1 MEENTK
7 NKQLMNL
14 DEDQLQ
20 AITGGT
26 GGRPPA
32 FHKVPENYDEHW
44 LLGEHQQ
51 QAEQA
56 LKDAENFKI
65 AGNKGKADKAFG
77 EATKHYDMMKHIYTN
92 MTKNNITK
100 S

>member
-7 NKQLMNL
+7 NKQLINL

-26 GGRPPA
+26 VGRPPA
-32 FHKVPENYDEHW
+32 FHNVPETYDEHW
-44 LLGEHQQ
+44 LLQEHQS
-51 QAEQA
+51 QAAQA

-65 AGNKGKADKAFG
+65 AGNKGEADKAFG